1 MNQVASVKDKAF
13 DLLSANLMYA
23 VTGDNKVL
31 DAYSIEQSIERVK
44 AEMDNAVEKC
54 AKTEGDVSRFLEGIS
69 QLNQQLI
76 ALREQLE
83 IAKKQSAASEAVC
96 ADVERIK
103 KMLSDDSLR
112 FDEYDD
118 KYVRVLIDCIKVN
131 TDSTLTVIIKGG
143 VPITVDIP
151 T

>member
-1 MNQVASVKDKAF
+1 MS
-13 DLLSANLMYA
+13 
-23 VTGDNKVL
+23 
-31 DAYSIEQSIERVK
+31 
-44 AEMDNAVEKC
+44 KC

-103 KMLSDDSLR
+103 KMLSDDSLAR
-112 FDEYDD
+112 AGYLNSTRENTVTYTKSTQRPVKSFSADGISPYQEQR
-118 KYVRVLIDCIKVN
+118 KSRLTTPAVRTPKR
-131 TDSTLTVIIKGG
+131 
-143 VPITVDIP
+143 
-151 T
+151 